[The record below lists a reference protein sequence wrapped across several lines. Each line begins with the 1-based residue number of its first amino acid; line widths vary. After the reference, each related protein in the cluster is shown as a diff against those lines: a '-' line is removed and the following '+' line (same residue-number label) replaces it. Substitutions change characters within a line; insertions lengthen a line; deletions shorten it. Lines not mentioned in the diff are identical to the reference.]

1 MDFEAYAPAHHLMQR
16 LADDYMRETPDGVF
30 YRSRKGGL
38 VYVPRELPPPQASD
52 EKRAA
57 MPAD

>member
-16 LADDYMRETPDGVF
+16 LADDYMRKTPDGVF

-38 VYVPRELPPPQASD
+38 VYVPREIPPLRPSD
-52 EKRAA
+52 QRRTG
-57 MPAD
+57 MPKG